1 MKKLLLI
8 LLCLPMIGLGQDM
21 YKILGWSKDGIVAYT
36 LSYSDND
43 DDYAADFDEDYPQ
56 FLDTSYFGIGVDYQ
70 LIIQDIKTDKI
81 LDSYVIEYSID
92 ECISVI
98 KKYDIIYDT
107 INKFYEVEY
116 SGNTAEII
124 DPFILN
130 TYTDVS
136 YNIRNMNDCW
146 PDNEGPS
153 YTCKTHTFISNSLY
167 TEKYLGSLQSNEC
180 WSPYS
185 VLGYYKSPFENR
197 ILLVFASGIILEGE
211 NDTFRY
217 EFMGCS
223 LNSSTFR

>member
-1 MKKLLLI
+1 
-8 LLCLPMIGLGQDM
+8 MIGFGQDTH
-21 YKILGWSKDGIVAYT
+21 KILGWSKEGIVAYT
-36 LSYSDND
+36 LSYSDVD
-43 DDYAADFDEDYPQ
+43 DDYYAYDDYYSSG
-56 FLDTSYFGIGVDYQ
+56 LDTSYFGRGVDYQ

-92 ECISVI
+92 QYISVI
-98 KKYDIIYDT
+98 KKYAIIYDT

-116 SGNTAEII
+116 SGNTAKII
-124 DPFILN
+124 DPFVLN

-146 PDNEGPS
+146 PDNDGPA
-153 YTCKTHTFISNSLY
+153 YTYKTHTFISSSLY
-167 TEKYLGSLQSNEC
+167 TEKHLGSLQSNEC

-197 ILLVFASGIILEGE
+197 ILLVLSSGIILEGE

-217 EFMGCS
+217 EFIGCS